1 VKPQRYDW
9 LAVYAM
15 ALAIIAALLVA
26 LVAIQT
32 YT

>member
-9 LAVYAM
+9 AAVYAM
-15 ALAIIAALLVA
+15 LLAILAALLVA
-26 LVAIQT
+26 LVTLQK